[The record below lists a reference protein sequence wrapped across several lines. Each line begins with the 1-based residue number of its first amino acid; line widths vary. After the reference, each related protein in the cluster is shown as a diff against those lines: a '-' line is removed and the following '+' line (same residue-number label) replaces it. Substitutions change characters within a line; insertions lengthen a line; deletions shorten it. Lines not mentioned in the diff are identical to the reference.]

1 MYLRLDLN
9 FSSSCLHVHSTG
21 IAGVHLHTQL
31 MSTDDDG
38 AQGFKP
44 SRQVLYQLSYIPS
57 LKVILV

>member
-9 FSSSCLHVHSTG
+9 FSSSCLHVPSPG
-21 IAGVHLHTQL
+21 IRGVHLHTQL
-31 MSTDDDG
+31 MSTDDG